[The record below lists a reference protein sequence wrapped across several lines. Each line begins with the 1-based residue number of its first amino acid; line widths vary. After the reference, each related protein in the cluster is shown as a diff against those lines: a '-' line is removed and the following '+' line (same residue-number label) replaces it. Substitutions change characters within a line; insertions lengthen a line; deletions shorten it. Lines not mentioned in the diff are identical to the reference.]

1 MVPDFTYPSSL
12 ALEPQLLL
20 INSCLADTVN
30 MGVTKTTH
38 QEGTGPQAQA
48 GQTVTIEY
56 TGFLKDTSKP
66 DNKGKQ

>member
-1 MVPDFTYPSSL
+1 
-12 ALEPQLLL
+12 
-20 INSCLADTVN
+20 

-38 QEGTGPQAQA
+38 QEGTGAQPQV

-66 DNKGKQ
+66 DNKGKQYALSCTLPKP